1 MIKKPIG
8 VFISGR
14 GSNLESII
22 NACKDENFPAKV
34 VCVFSDNANAAGL
47 QFASKNNIDTHTL
60 DLNNFESKSHYEEEI
75 LKILKPYNIELICL
89 AGYMKILPE
98 YITDEFRGKILN
110 IHPSLLPKHKGLNT
124 HKKVLESNDSS
135 HGASVHFVNSEL
147 DGGAVIIQG
156 QVNVKRDDT
165 EETLKEKVHK
175 IEYEIYPIAI
185 KWFIEKHIEL
195 KNDKCLFD
203 GEVLECPI
211 EHIL

>member
-1 MIKKPIG
+1 MTKSII
-8 VFISGR
+8 FISGN
-14 GSNLESII
+14 GSNLKNII
-22 NACKDENFPAKV
+22 NKINSGFINMEIVAVVSNNSMAK
-34 VCVFSDNANAAGL
+34 GL
-47 QFASKNNIDTHTL
+47 EIARTNNIDTIVIDT
-60 DLNNFESKSHYEEEI
+60 E
-75 LKILKPYNIELICL
+75 KPYLAIIKDLVIKNEVSLLIL

-98 YITDEFRGKILN
+98 DITDEFYGKILN

-156 QVNVKRDDT
+156 QINVKSDDT

>member
-1 MIKKPIG
+1 MTKSII
-8 VFISGR
+8 FISGN
-14 GSNLESII
+14 GSNLKNII
-22 NACKDENFPAKV
+22 NKINSGFINMEIVAVVSNNSMAK
-34 VCVFSDNANAAGL
+34 GL
-47 QFASKNNIDTHTL
+47 EIARTNNIDTIVIDT
-60 DLNNFESKSHYEEEI
+60 E
-75 LKILKPYNIELICL
+75 KPYLAIIKDLVKKHEVSLLIL

-98 YITDEFRGKILN
+98 DITDEFHGKILN

-156 QVNVKRDDT
+156 QINVKSDDT

>member
-1 MIKKPIG
+1 MTKSII
-8 VFISGR
+8 FISGN
-14 GSNLESII
+14 GSNLKNII
-22 NACKDENFPAKV
+22 NKINSGFINMEIVTVVSNNSMAK
-34 VCVFSDNANAAGL
+34 GL
-47 QFASKNNIDTHTL
+47 EIARTNNIDTIVIDT
-60 DLNNFESKSHYEEEI
+60 E
-75 LKILKPYNIELICL
+75 KPYLAIIKDLVKKHEVSLLIL

-98 YITDEFRGKILN
+98 DITDEFHGKILN